1 MEIRPTEHKMTQ
13 TLILK
18 PILNKTYE
26 FKTAEAQ
33 RTEVREHSRESK
45 NSYVSFKI
53 GNGITHRK
61 ATINDLQSIVNLLI
75 EDELGQMREK
85 SSVTLDQRYIK
96 AFHKID
102 SDPNQYLM
110 IAQNEAEIVGTCHL
124 TLMPSLT
131 FTGSTRLQIEAVRVA
146 EKYRGQKIGQWMMD
160 AAIAYGKSEGASII
174 QLTTNKK
181 RASAKKFYE
190 KLGFEA
196 SHEGMKMYLK
206 EK

>member
-1 MEIRPTEHKMTQ
+1 MEIRPPEHKMTQ
-13 TLILK
+13 TLIPK

-26 FKTAEAQ
+26 FKTEDAQ
-33 RTEVREHSRESK
+33 RTEVCKHSRESK
-45 NSYVSFKI
+45 NSYVLFKM

-85 SSVTLDQRYIK
+85 SLATLDQRYIE

-110 IAQNEAEIVGTCHL
+110 LVESETEMVGTCHL
-124 TLMPSLT
+124 TIMPSLT
-131 FTGSTRLQIEAVRVA
+131 FIGSTRLQIEAVRVA

-160 AAIAYGKSEGASII
+160 AAIMYGKSKGASII

-181 RASAKKFYE
+181 RASAREFYE
-190 KLGFEA
+190 TLGFQA
-196 SHEGMKMYLK
+196 SHEGMKMYLTK
-206 EK
+206 